1 MAWIP
6 VRHCWRSTAAGS
18 VALAFTLMAPR
29 TAAASDESSPGQS
42 AEDPWWGRDK
52 ALHFGVSGVLAAT
65 GYATSSLWFDEAW
78 QRASVGA
85 AFALTL
91 GVSKELVDLAGYG
104 QPSYK
109 DMLFNVAGTAL
120 GVTLAYL
127 VDLATGTDSE
137 PERTRQQGLGL
148 APPLVVF

>member
-1 MAWIP
+1 
-6 VRHCWRSTAAGS
+6 
-18 VALAFTLMAPR
+18 VALAFSLALPA
-29 TAAASDESSPGQS
+29 TAAASDTSDPGQS
-42 AEDPWWGRDK
+42 ANDPWWGRDK

-78 QRASVGA
+78 QRASIGA

-91 GVSKELVDLAGYG
+91 GITKELVDLAGYG

-109 DMLFNVAGTAL
+109 DMVFNVAGTAL

-137 PERTRQQGLGL
+137 SEQTRQQGLRL

>member
-1 MAWIP
+1 M
-6 VRHCWRSTAAGS
+6 
-18 VALAFTLMAPR
+18 ALAFTLAASA
-29 TAAASDESSPGQS
+29 TAAASDTTGPGQG
-42 AEDPWWGRDK
+42 ADDAWWGRDK

-78 QRASVGA
+78 QRASLGA

-91 GVSKELVDLAGYG
+91 GLTKELVDLAGYG

-127 VDLATGTDSE
+127 VDLATGTESE
-137 PERTRQQGLGL
+137 SERTQQQGLQL